1 MERNLTD
8 AFKVGSIY
16 RFQFDGT
23 FATNFVEVI
32 DIIPPCWVYVKEDPE
47 REYDFGELVN
57 LNNVARVF
65 GRNFKKAVE
74 DNE

>member
-8 AFKVGSIY
+8 AFVVGSSY

-23 FATNFVEVI
+23 FATKFVKVI
-32 DIIPPCWVYVKEDPE
+32 ELIPPCWVYAKEDPTQ
-47 REYDFGELVN
+47 EYDFGEFIN
-57 LNNVARVF
+57 LNNVGRVF

>member
-8 AFKVGSIY
+8 AFVVGGQY
-16 RFQFDGT
+16 RFQFDNL
-23 FATNFVEVI
+23 FATKFVEI
-32 DIIPPCWVYVKEDPE
+32 IELIPPCWVYVKEDPE
-47 REYDFGELVN
+47 QKYDFGELIN

>member
-8 AFKVGSIY
+8 AFVVGGQY
-16 RFQFDGT
+16 RFQFDNL
-23 FATNFVEVI
+23 FATDWVEVI
-32 DIIPPCWVYVKEDPE
+32 ELIPPCWVYAKESGSG
-47 REYDFGELVN
+47 EYDFKELIN
-57 LNNVARVF
+57 LNNVGRVF

>member
-8 AFKVGSIY
+8 TFTVGSSY
-16 RFQFDGT
+16 RFQFDSS
-23 FATNFVEVI
+23 FATDWTEVVG
-32 DIIPPCWVYVKEDPE
+32 IIPPSWVVVREDLGAFE
-47 REYDFGELVN
+47 ELIN

-74 DNE
+74 DGE

>member
-8 AFKVGSIY
+8 AFNVGGQY
-16 RFQFDGT
+16 RFQFDNL
-23 FATNFVEVI
+23 FATNWVEVI
-32 DIIPPCWVYVKEDPE
+32 EIIPPCWVYVKEDPE
-47 REYDFGELVN
+47 QEYNFGELIN
-57 LNNVARVF
+57 LNNVGRVF

>member
-8 AFKVGSIY
+8 TFDVGSSY

-23 FATNFVEVI
+23 FATSWVEVI
-32 DIIPPCWVYVKEDPE
+32 DIIPPCWVYAKEDPE
-47 REYDFGELVN
+47 KKYNSGELIN

-65 GRNFKKAVE
+65 GGKFNKAVE